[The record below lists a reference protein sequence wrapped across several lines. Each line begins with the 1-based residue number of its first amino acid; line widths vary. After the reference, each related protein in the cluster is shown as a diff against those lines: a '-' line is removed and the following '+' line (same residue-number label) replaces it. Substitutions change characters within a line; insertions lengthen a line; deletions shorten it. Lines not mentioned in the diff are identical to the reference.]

1 MVQKRLPAAERAR
14 FRAQQQRALEV
25 HERKK
30 RQEEQLHLQKVEAL
44 QRRPVNESSACGDTA
59 TPQATSKQKAE
70 EHSKLVLRRRAH
82 LEQIRRGQLLHE
94 LQLKAAKGD
103 KPSVEPKYKLEEEA
117 HSQQVQEN
125 KRKLQAKRQRDAE
138 RGLQCRNL
146 LAEARIDEIK
156 RNQAAATAALKE
168 KNAGAVRK
176 ALEKGERFKLMQ
188 MEIVK
193 NELQVNAKKSTGDSI
208 SI

>member
-1 MVQKRLPAAERAR
+1 MVQKRLPAVERAR
-14 FRAQQQRALEV
+14 FKVQQQRALEV
-25 HERKK
+25 HERR
-30 RQEEQLHLQKVEAL
+30 RQQEARRHQEKVEVL
-44 QRRPVNESSACGDTA
+44 QRRPIIDSSACGDTA
-59 TPQATSKQKAE
+59 TPQATLKQKAE

-82 LEQIRRGQLLHE
+82 LQQIRQSQLLHE

-103 KPSVEPKYKLEEEA
+103 KPTVDPKSKVQEEA

-125 KRKLQAKRQRDAE
+125 KRKLQLKRQRDAE

-156 RNQAAATAALKE
+156 RNQATACAALKE

-176 ALEKGERFKLMQ
+176 ALERGERFKLMQ

-193 NELQVNAKKSTGDSI
+193 KELQVK
-208 SI
+208 

>member
-1 MVQKRLPAAERAR
+1 
-14 FRAQQQRALEV
+14 LEV
-25 HERKK
+25 HERR
-30 RQEEQLHLQKVEAL
+30 RQQEARRHQEKVEVL
-44 QRRPVNESSACGDTA
+44 QRRPIIDSSACGDTA
-59 TPQATSKQKAE
+59 TPQATLKQKAE

-82 LEQIRRGQLLHE
+82 LQQIRQSQLLHE

-103 KPSVEPKYKLEEEA
+103 KPTVDPKNKLQEEA

-125 KRKLQAKRQRDAE
+125 KRKLQLKRQREAE

-156 RNQAAATAALKE
+156 RNQATACAALKE

-176 ALEKGERFKLMQ
+176 ALERGERFKLMQ

-193 NELQVNAKKSTGDSI
+193 KELQVK
-208 SI
+208 